1 MRLGTF
7 YRSCLLRRLGEGRVR
22 GRALDIGGFDGY
34 WVASLPDVRPFT
46 IDVDPEPMYPGV
58 SYVRGDALRLPFRD
72 GMFDVV
78 FAVDLIEHVS
88 DEKVAIEEA
97 IRVLRPGGR
106 IVLTTP
112 SDRIAVF
119 PRFLQPWVN
128 KRWGHDRVPGFG
140 ADYLQRI
147 FAGHSLTSVRV
158 LPLAQRALRGGY
170 IFLSV
175 AWRLP
180 GPIGRWMVRLAA
192 AIDAR
197 FLVGERGAVLVTA
210 TR

>member
-22 GRALDIGGFDGY
+22 GRILDIGGFDGY
-34 WVASLPDVRPFT
+34 WVASLSNGRPFT
-46 IDVDPEPMYPGV
+46 IDVEPEPAYSRVG
-58 SYVRGDALRLPFRD
+58 YIRGDALRLPLRD
-72 GMFDVV
+72 ETFDAV
-78 FAVDLIEHVS
+78 FALDLIEHVS
-88 DEKVAIEEA
+88 DEKMAIDEA

-112 SDRIAVF
+112 SDRIAIF
-119 PRFLQPWVN
+119 PRFLQPWAN
-128 KRWGHDRVPGFG
+128 KRWGHHRVVGFS
-140 ADYLQRI
+140 ADYLQDL

-158 LPLAQRALRGGY
+158 LPLAQRAFRAAY
-170 IFLSV
+170 ILLSI

-180 GPIGRWMVRLAA
+180 GPVGRWLVSLTA

-197 FLVGERGAVLVTA
+197 FLVGERGAILVTG